1 MTNKVTTKRALLSSV
16 FSLFLCFTMLLGTTF
31 AWFTDEVT
39 STGNKI
45 QAGNLE
51 IDFLVMDDAGTYV
64 SVKESKA
71 PIFNYE
77 LWEPGYTDVANVKVE
92 NNGTLALQYSM
103 QIVTEGL
110 VDAMVNDE
118 DMLSDVI
125 DVYYAAKEVVLA
137 DRDAFDAAVAGN
149 ELKHVGTLTDV
160 IFGGSMVRDT
170 LLAKEADYATVV
182 LKMQEAAGNQYQ
194 SLSVGTSFDIRI
206 TATQLAYEKDS
217 FDNEYDDIE
226 LPSATMMVIE
236 PELLATYQLD
246 AGCVFM
252 AVEET
257 WTDDKYYS
265 YYFADFVATV
275 TTTDDVTLWGMY
287 GEYGEQEFEA
297 TLEAGVET
305 RIIPLAD
312 AALSFDMGSISY
324 RQLVEEVQT
333 FACGVKGLEVGNTIT
348 ITLRLYETSL
358 TSENANGSYSYQ
370 ETGAYHDIAIYT
382 YTKGN

>member
-110 VDAMVNDE
+110 VDAMINDE

-170 LLAKEADYATVV
+170 LRAEEADYATVV
-182 LKMQEAAGNQYQ
+182 LKMQEGAGNQYQ

-287 GEYGEQEFEA
+287 GEYGEQEFAA

-324 RQLVEEVQT
+324 RQLVEDVQT

-382 YTKGN
+382 YTMGN

>member
-206 TATQLAYEKDS
+206 TATQLAYENDS

>member
-110 VDAMVNDE
+110 VDAMINDK

-170 LLAKEADYATVV
+170 LLAEEADYATVV
-182 LKMQEAAGNQYQ
+182 LKMQEGAGNQYQ

-236 PELLATYQLD
+236 PELLETYQLD

-287 GEYGEQEFEA
+287 GEYGEQEFAA

-324 RQLVEEVQT
+324 RQLVEDVQT

-382 YTKGN
+382 YTMGN